1 MRYTV
6 VVTKDPEEEK
16 DVYNASVAGLPGV
29 HTWGKSI
36 EEAVQNAKECAEVYM
51 LTCRDL
57 KDPIP
62 HEVATATISVRN
74 PIE

>member
-6 VVTKDPEEEK
+6 VVTKDPEEV

-29 HTWGKSI
+29 HTWGKSV
-36 EEAVQNAKECAEVYM
+36 EESVQNAKEAAEVYM

-57 KDPIP
+57 GDPVP
-62 HEVATATISVRN
+62 HEVATRTINVR
-74 PIE
+74 IGT